1 MSDQTDNREF
11 EEQLREMAG
20 YRSADDQGLGVI
32 SANELE
38 TVGNQT
44 VTDLYQM
51 DNDERSD
58 MIDPEETSLDDLT
71 NPNLREGETDDVMEA
86 IEEGLSYVPPID
98 PPLQADPNSPDGI
111 AIVNGFALDADEAG
125 NEVVASLAKQ
135 VHVHLLHDSATSL
148 IAQRIHVR
156 ETEPGYIELSGTI
169 DDLTDEDML
178 LSVAEYVEGVEEVV
192 SSLKV
197 RGIDTQ

>member
-32 SANELE
+32 SASELE

-98 PPLQADPNSPDGI
+98 PPLQADPDSPDGI

-135 VHVHLLHDSATSL
+135 VHVHLLHDAATSL
-148 IAQRIHVR
+148 IAERIHVR

-197 RGIDTQ
+197 RGIDTE